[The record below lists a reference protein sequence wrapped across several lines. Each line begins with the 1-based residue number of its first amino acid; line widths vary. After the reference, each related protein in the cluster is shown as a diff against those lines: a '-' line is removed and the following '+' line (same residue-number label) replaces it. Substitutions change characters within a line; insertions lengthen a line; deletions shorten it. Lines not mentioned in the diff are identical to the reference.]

1 MRLQYDIQVY
11 SFFLEVLMNKDM
23 PVISYHITIACNYGH
38 EQEEKK
44 INEDPLS

>member
-23 PVISYHITIACNYGH
+23 PVISRDRFCMLIHNKAYSI
-38 EQEEKK
+38 
-44 INEDPLS
+44 